1 MGSRSPL
8 YFIVLRAF
16 SPVQIYHL
24 NAIYS
29 AGVYTTC
36 RLTMGQNRVTRLPQ
50 VERGMDPPGANGGR
64 TWD

>member
-8 YFIVLRAF
+8 YIVVFRA
-16 SPVQIYHL
+16 SSRVQICHL

-29 AGVYTTC
+29 ASVYTTC
-36 RLTMGQNRVTRLPQ
+36 RLSMGQNRAMRLPQ
-50 VERGMDPPGANGGR
+50 VERGTDAPGANGGR